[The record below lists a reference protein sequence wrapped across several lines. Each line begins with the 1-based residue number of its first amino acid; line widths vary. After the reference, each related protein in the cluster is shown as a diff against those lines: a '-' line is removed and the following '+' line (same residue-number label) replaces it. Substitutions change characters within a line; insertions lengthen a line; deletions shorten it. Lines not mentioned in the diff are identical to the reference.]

1 MRSGMSFETAL
12 ERLENAN
19 SVKIADQ
26 KSSRT
31 LRSRIGMGSWRLKKR
46 WLLRPDFV

>member
-31 LRSRIGMGSWRLKKR
+31 LRSRIGVGSFLQA
-46 WLLRPDFV
+46 LLWPL